1 MVSSFKKDKKSS
13 NIKFI
18 NKNKYIFLFIFIFV
32 QLFIVY
38 GSINYGA
45 KLYKNGQFTFW
56 KNDLSNKFKK
66 IKNNFLS
73 YFSADLEKYYIEL
86 NFIEN
91 RKLENSQLEA
101 LKKNKGEFGE
111 VEYSKGIITKED
123 KSLKFPLR
131 IRLKGTTEIHFLD
144 PLNWSFKVK
153 TKNITPIF
161 SNKEFSLQAP
171 RA

>member
-1 MVSSFKKDKKSS
+1 MVTSFKKDKKSS
-13 NIKFI
+13 
-18 NKNKYIFLFIFIFV
+18 YFIFIFIFL
-32 QLFIVY
+32 QLLVTY

-73 YFSADLEKYYIEL
+73 YFSADLEKYYIQL

-111 VEYSKGIITKED
+111 VEYSIGMITMED
-123 KSLKFPLR
+123 KNLKFPLR
-131 IRLKGTTEIHFLD
+131 MRLKGTTEIHFLD
-144 PLNWSFKVK
+144 PLKWSFKVK
-153 TKNITPIF
+153 MP
-161 SNKEFSLQAP
+161 
-171 RA
+171 